1 MKNWKLTFRL
11 NIDVLEID
19 AKIVLFNAFQ
29 LENLPYCICSTPYI
43 INFNSSFSLHSLIN
57 SSPFKSVQNYT
68 GPATNIYKLIN

>member
-11 NIDVLEID
+11 NIDVLEIY

-29 LENLPYCICSTPYI
+29 LENLSYCICSTPYI
-43 INFNSSFSLHSLIN
+43 INFNSSFSLPLTN